1 MTYELALKLKNAGFP
16 QERGREPLPNCYWNF
31 NSAFPEQGWYLD
43 NENLAYEKEYT
54 IYIPTLSELIEAC
67 GEDFY
72 ALWVRGDNTWFAC
85 KDMGDIGAEGSTPE
99 EAVAKLWLAIN
110 KK

>member
-1 MTYELALKLKNAGFP
+1 MTYELVLELKNAGFKQTGKHSP
-16 QERGREPLPNCYWNF
+16 LTYSRGEGEPYHP
-31 NSAFPEQGWYLD
+31 YLD
-43 NENLAYEKEYT
+43 
-54 IYIPTLSELIEAC
+54 ELIEAC
-67 GEDFY
+67 GEEFY